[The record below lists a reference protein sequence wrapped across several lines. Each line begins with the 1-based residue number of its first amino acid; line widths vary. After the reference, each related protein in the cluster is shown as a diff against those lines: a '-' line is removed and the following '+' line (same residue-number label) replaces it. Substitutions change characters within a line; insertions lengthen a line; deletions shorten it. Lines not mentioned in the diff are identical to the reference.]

1 MLDLG
6 NLGMAPVYIVT
17 VILVW
22 AELGMETIAGQQSER
37 HWYQKA
43 PRFAARGA
51 VLFCLIWIAA
61 DTMQLL

>member
-1 MLDLG
+1 MPDPGML
-6 NLGMAPVYIVT
+6 PVYVVT

-22 AELGMETIAGQQSER
+22 VELGMETIAGEPAECR
-37 HWYQKA
+37 WYQKA